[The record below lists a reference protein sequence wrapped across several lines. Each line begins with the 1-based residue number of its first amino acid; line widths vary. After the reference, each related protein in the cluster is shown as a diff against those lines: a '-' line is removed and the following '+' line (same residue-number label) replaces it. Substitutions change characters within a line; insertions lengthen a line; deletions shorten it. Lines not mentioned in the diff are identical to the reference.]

1 MENVGNFKVCE
12 EEEEQV
18 MICEAVEANPFE
30 QNEQI
35 YHCFA
40 QVGGSQSSKTQVQ
53 PEGQC
58 SKEVEVEEEA
68 WHHGIASIAQHCTAA
83 SALVPWASVVLG
95 SS

>member
-1 MENVGNFKVCE
+1 MNKSITVLLKLVGAK
-12 EEEEQV
+12 
-18 MICEAVEANPFE
+18 
-30 QNEQI
+30 
-35 YHCFA
+35 A
-40 QVGGSQSSKTQVQ
+40 QKTQVQ